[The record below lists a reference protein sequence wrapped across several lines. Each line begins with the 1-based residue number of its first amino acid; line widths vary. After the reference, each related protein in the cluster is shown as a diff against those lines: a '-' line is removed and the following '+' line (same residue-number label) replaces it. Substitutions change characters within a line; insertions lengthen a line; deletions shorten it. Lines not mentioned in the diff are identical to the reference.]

1 MDVEFGFTC
10 MNLLFGEGG
19 NVKKLTCQLLVV
31 LHFSVIAIFFILIV
45 SITIMIFK

>member
-10 MNLLFGEGG
+10 MNLLFVDGG
-19 NVKKLTCQLLVV
+19 KVKKLTCQLLV
-31 LHFSVIAIFFILIV
+31 LHFSVVAVFFILIV